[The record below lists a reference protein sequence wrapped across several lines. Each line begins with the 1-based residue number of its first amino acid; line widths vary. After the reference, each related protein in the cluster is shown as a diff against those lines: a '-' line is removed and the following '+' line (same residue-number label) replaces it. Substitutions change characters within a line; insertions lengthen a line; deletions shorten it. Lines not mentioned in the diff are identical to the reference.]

1 MARLRRDI
9 TARGSRST
17 EAFGVW
23 VGFEETFWQGQ
34 WIKKWHFGMGT
45 PRLKEAFLARLRD
58 YKCHVGRA
66 RGLIV
71 AFGRAVGD

>member
-1 MARLRRDI
+1 M
-9 TARGSRST
+9 
-17 EAFGVW
+17 
-23 VGFEETFWQGQ
+23 GFEETFWQGQ
-34 WIKKWHFGMGT
+34 GIKKWHFGMGT